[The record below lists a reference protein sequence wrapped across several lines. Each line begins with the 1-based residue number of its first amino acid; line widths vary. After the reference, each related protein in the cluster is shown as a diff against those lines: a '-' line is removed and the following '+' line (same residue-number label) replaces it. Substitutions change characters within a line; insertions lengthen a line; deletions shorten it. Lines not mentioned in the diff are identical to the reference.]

1 MTILLTGASGF
12 LGSRILKE
20 LEPDNSVTTL
30 GRQLSGS
37 RHIVCDLAKEAPDLI
52 GHSFDVVVN
61 AAGKAHSVPRNSQ
74 ELADYERVNVQG
86 TARLLASLEKLP
98 VLPQSIVHISTVL
111 VYGRSEGKHLNEQ
124 TSLDAKDAYGYSK
137 VKAEAV
143 VQAWGVKNGV
153 RVTIL
158 RLPLVVAEQPTGNL
172 AAMLKGIRRGY
183 YVRIGAG
190 LTRRSM
196 VRADDVA
203 AVIIRAA
210 SVSGIYNLT
219 DGRHPSVRELE
230 DAIARTVGRNR
241 IPSIPLSFSKAIAY
255 VGDGI
260 NALIGR
266 RFPLDSAALQKLTG
280 SLTFSDEAARQHLNW
295 NPRSV
300 LDSFK

>member
-20 LEPDNSVTTL
+20 LEPNYTVTTL
-30 GRQLSGS
+30 GRQIAGS
-37 RHIVCDLAKEAPDLI
+37 RHVVCDLAKEAPGLT
-52 GHSFDVVVN
+52 GRSFDFVVN

-74 ELADYERVNVQG
+74 DMADYERVNVQG
-86 TARLLASLEKLP
+86 TVRLLASLEKLP
-98 VLPQSIVHISTVL
+98 VLPQSVVHISTVL
-111 VYGRSEGKHLNEQ
+111 VYGRSEGKLLNEQ
-124 TSLDAKDAYGYSK
+124 TSLDANDAYGYSK
-137 VKAEAV
+137 VKAEDV
-143 VQAWGVKNGV
+143 VQAWGVTNSV
-153 RVTIL
+153 RITIL

-183 YVRIGAG
+183 YVRIGDG
-190 LTRRSM
+190 LACRSM

-241 IPSIPLSFSKAIAY
+241 IPSVSLGFAKAIAQ

-266 RFPLDSAALQKLTG
+266 RFPLDSITLQKLTS